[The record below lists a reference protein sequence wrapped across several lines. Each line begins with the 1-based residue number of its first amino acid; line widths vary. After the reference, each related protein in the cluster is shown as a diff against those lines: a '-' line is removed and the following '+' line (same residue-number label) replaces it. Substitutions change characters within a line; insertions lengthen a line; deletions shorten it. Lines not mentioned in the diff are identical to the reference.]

1 MFKEKGNRQGEHL
14 NKIKKVNLKLSSA
27 ILIHVK
33 DCLTKYDFNFLILVI
48 DCLCTKVN
56 NVTMIQ
62 KSKLSIS
69 IQEAEF
75 SKDYQYMI
83 AAQY

>member
-33 DCLTKYDFNFLILVI
+33 DCLAKYDFNFLILVI